1 MIIRSTGAITGI
13 SSLTATNL
21 TGTLQTAAQPII
33 TSVGTLSN
41 LSLNMAGTGVD
52 TPALRFSGVNF
63 DQTMY
68 LSITQ
73 GSGAASKAVVLNS
86 TLDHSGIG
94 DLAITRSFIASTSVS
109 TPTVVCD
116 TISKVGTQI
125 MTATV
130 LNINPTTLQLRGT
143 IISTSAIEL
152 NYLSTISPGTVGN
165 GKAMVVDGFGS
176 IAGLNSIS
184 AVSLSTSGNITVGGV
199 INGFLAYANQSAIQ
213 SLGLLTEYNIG
224 ASNPLDA
231 YITIVGSGLS
241 YTDSGFTSC
250 IRMTGPNATPV
261 IGNILISNG
270 SSANAMWIGTHT
282 NNVIFGTNSS
292 TKMVL
297 TAAGRLGIG
306 VGSPSCPLDVS
317 GSVSSTIDS
326 AGSGVAY
333 FTRSSG
339 LVSTIGPLS
348 SINISIKASNAFLA
362 GSGFYT
368 TSDVRRKKDFA
379 ELSDDVAD
387 AMLSVSPVLYRYKT
401 QTDSTP
407 LQLGYRAQD
416 LIKGRLTHVINF
428 TDVNDLPIEDPEVDT
443 ANVQYSVDY
452 SKVVC
457 LLHKLVLRQQFQ
469 IDELKNM
476 LKLFLI

>member
-1 MIIRSTGAITGI
+1 
-13 SSLTATNL
+13 
-21 TGTLQTAAQPII
+21 
-33 TSVGTLSN
+33 
-41 LSLNMAGTGVD
+41 
-52 TPALRFSGVNF
+52 
-63 DQTMY
+63 MY

-407 LQLGYRAQD
+407 LQL
-416 LIKGRLTHVINF
+416 VI
-428 TDVNDLPIEDPEVDT
+428 E
-443 ANVQYSVDY
+443 
-452 SKVVC
+452 
-457 LLHKLVLRQQFQ
+457 LR
-469 IDELKNM
+469 I
-476 LKLFLI
+476 